1 MYFGNPNCEE
11 ENWRDAQRHVKDC
24 CPLGSSN
31 RCQWQ
36 KKKKKKKALGT
47 MKITKISSEL
57 FSHFPNSLLIRIGWF
72 LFVLIFSP
80 PLILFWESIN
90 IFYMWC
96 TMFSLNKQRTNFSIT
111 SYVQNTKLPGY
122 QNIKLPKLLPFNNL
136 VCLNWSLIKNS
147 FCLRLQQKL
156 DCYSFKTEI

>member
-1 MYFGNPNCEE
+1 
-11 ENWRDAQRHVKDC
+11 
-24 CPLGSSN
+24 
-31 RCQWQ
+31 
-36 KKKKKKKALGT
+36 

-96 TMFSLNKQRTNFSIT
+96 SMFSLNKQRTNFSIT

-122 QNIKLPKLLPFNNL
+122 QNIKLPRLLPFNNL

-156 DCYSFKTEI
+156 DCYSFKTEISQSNQLFHSCQLQRNLISRTSTKMFSNVLTSTFLLLLIL